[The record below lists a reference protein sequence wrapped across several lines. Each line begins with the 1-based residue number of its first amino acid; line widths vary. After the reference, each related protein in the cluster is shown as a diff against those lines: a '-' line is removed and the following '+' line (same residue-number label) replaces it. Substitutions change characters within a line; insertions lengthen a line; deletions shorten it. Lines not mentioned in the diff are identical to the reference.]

1 MNAGLSAIPNEQTQ
15 AGRHG
20 KDHLSGGA
28 IAGLVVGVVAACA
41 LTAVLGLLLFRRSSG
56 SAG

>member
-1 MNAGLSAIPNEQTQ
+1 MNAGLSAIPNEQT
-15 AGRHG
+15 
-20 KDHLSGGA
+20 SGGA

-41 LTAVLGLLLFRRSSG
+41 LTSVLGLLLFRRRSG